1 MLISKRNKTHGN
13 FNENASLSQSIKDVL
28 KSGKNWSNLT
38 DVQKESLEMIAMKMS
53 RILSGDKDYRDHWDD
68 IMGYAQLGGQ
78 YSPTNLSTVAMDIAE
93 AANK

>member
-1 MLISKRNKTHGN
+1 
-13 FNENASLSQSIKDVL
+13 
-28 KSGKNWSNLT
+28 
-38 DVQKESLEMIAMKMS
+38 MIAMKMS